1 MPPEL
6 TDILDRISV
15 WEAFA
20 VILGIG
26 VLAAA
31 GVKGWKVIKRLNH
44 FLDDVMGE
52 EERPGVPARPGLME
66 RVMRVEHEL
75 FPNSGSSM
83 RDQTNRIENTV
94 KVLSDDMTEVR
105 SAVDDLN
112 GNVTSLR
119 TDVDE
124 HIEEAEPILNQIK
137 EQQP

>member
-6 TDILDRISV
+6 TEILDRISV

-26 VLAAA
+26 VLVAA

-52 EERPGVPARPGLME
+52 EARPGVPARPGLME

-75 FPNSGSSM
+75 FPNSGASL
-83 RDQTNRIENTV
+83 RDQTNRIESTI
-94 KVLSDDMTEVR
+94 TEIGE
-105 SAVDDLN
+105 AV
-112 GNVTSLR
+112 TTLR
-119 TDVDE
+119 GDVDK
-124 HIEEAEPILNQIK
+124 HIEEAEPLLNQIK
-137 EQQP
+137 EQQS

>member
-26 VLAAA
+26 VLVAA

-52 EERPGVPARPGLME
+52 EARPGVPARPGLME

-75 FPNSGSSM
+75 FPNSGASL
-83 RDQTNRIENTV
+83 RDQTDRIESTI
-94 KVLSDDMTEVR
+94 TEIGE
-105 SAVDDLN
+105 AV
-112 GNVTSLR
+112 TTLR
-119 TDVDE
+119 GDVDA
-124 HIEEAEPILNQIK
+124 HIEEAEPLLNQIK
-137 EQQP
+137 EQQS

>member
-26 VLAAA
+26 VLVAA

-52 EERPGVPARPGLME
+52 EARPGVPARPGLME

-75 FPNSGSSM
+75 FPNSGASL
-83 RDQTNRIENTV
+83 RDQTNRIESTI
-94 KVLSDDMTEVR
+94 TEIGE
-105 SAVDDLN
+105 AV
-112 GNVTSLR
+112 TTLR
-119 TDVDE
+119 VDVDE
-124 HIEEAEPILNQIK
+124 HIEEAEPLLNQIK
-137 EQQP
+137 EQQS

>member
-26 VLAAA
+26 VLVAA

-52 EERPGVPARPGLME
+52 EARPGVPARPGLME

-75 FPNSGSSM
+75 FPNSGASL
-83 RDQTNRIENTV
+83 RDQTDRIESTV
-94 KVLSDDMTEVR
+94 TEIGE
-105 SAVDDLN
+105 AV
-112 GNVTSLR
+112 TTLR
-119 TDVDE
+119 GDVDE
-124 HIEEAEPILNQIK
+124 HIEEAEPLLNQIK
-137 EQQP
+137 EQQS

>member
-15 WEAFA
+15 WVAFA

-26 VLAAA
+26 VLVAA

-52 EERPGVPARPGLME
+52 EARPGVPARPGLME

-75 FPNSGSSM
+75 FPNSGASL
-83 RDQTNRIENTV
+83 RDQTNRIESTI
-94 KVLSDDMTEVR
+94 TEIGE
-105 SAVDDLN
+105 AV
-112 GNVTSLR
+112 TTLR
-119 TDVDE
+119 VDVDE
-124 HIEEAEPILNQIK
+124 HIEEAEPLLNQIK
-137 EQQP
+137 EQQS

>member
-26 VLAAA
+26 VLVAA

-52 EERPGVPARPGLME
+52 EARPGVPARPGLME

-75 FPNSGSSM
+75 FPNSGASL
-83 RDQTNRIENTV
+83 RDQTNRIEST
-94 KVLSDDMTEVR
+94 LTEIGE
-105 SAVDDLN
+105 AV
-112 GNVTSLR
+112 TTLR
-119 TDVDE
+119 VDVDE
-124 HIEEAEPILNQIK
+124 HIEEAEPLLNQIK
-137 EQQP
+137 EQQS